1 MPHTHTHGQ
10 QLWGIICYNKRRQS
24 RTGVHY
30 VSIYTWYYSPCTNTH
45 SVGQFIRPVIVCL
58 WLISL
63 FLFLL
68 KWHCCWFYKLFLSLS
83 QVGFEKSC
91 VNKDNHSILLPLW
104 TNCTYTHVHTCLHSE
119 EEERNLFILGPL
131 MSLCVFLLTQRPV
144 HGEQT
149 CHEGISA
156 ITRRRYWYRC
166 INRQTDSRYAPI
178 NPSLQNEVSVLTN
191 VKANEGT

>member
-1 MPHTHTHGQ
+1 MHA
-10 QLWGIICYNKRRQS
+10 
-24 RTGVHY
+24 
-30 VSIYTWYYSPCTNTH
+30 
-45 SVGQFIRPVIVCL
+45 
-58 WLISL
+58 
-63 FLFLL
+63 
-68 KWHCCWFYKLFLSLS
+68 
-83 QVGFEKSC
+83 
-91 VNKDNHSILLPLW
+91 
-104 TNCTYTHVHTCLHSE
+104 CLHSE

-191 VKANEGT
+191 VKANEGTQNVNKEQAGWAACESGKYEGEP